1 MALAATQADMR
12 GKTCLVTGAG
22 TGIGREVARNLAKMG
37 AVVVITS
44 ADFGQA
50 EETRS
55 SIHGQLPQA
64 LLDTITLDPSKRIS
78 LLDFFGVFGER
89 HERLDVIVN
98 VIHRSSRT
106 KIETDF
112 GVDLTWGM
120 NVLGPYMILRRM
132 AEVMARTP
140 PARVVNVVSPFAGDL
155 DLDDTDFD
163 TRSYSGM
170 KAYRQS
176 MQAARL
182 MTYAAAGHLA
192 IHGIMVNA
200 CVPGVVRGDPGAGL
214 FAGLFA
220 RSPALAA
227 DTPTWLATSPEAA
240 AMNGRLVMGRQEIKC
255 KYRDGAAMQR
265 IWELL
270 EIQSMR

>member
-1 MALAATQADMR
+1 MR
-12 GKTCLVTGAG
+12 GKTCLITGAG
-22 TGIGREVARNLAKMG
+22 TSVGREVARNLAKMG
-37 AVVVITS
+37 AVVVIAG
-44 ADFGQA
+44 ADFGLL

-55 SIHGQLPQA
+55 SIHSQLPQA
-64 LLDTITLDPSKRIS
+64 ALDPINLDMSKRLS

-89 HERLDVIVN
+89 HDRLDVIVN

-106 KIETDF
+106 KIETEF
-112 GVDLTWGM
+112 GVDITWGM
-120 NVLGPYMILRRM
+120 NVLGPFMVIRRL

-140 PARVVNVVSPFAGDL
+140 PTRVVNVVSPYAGGM

-163 TRSYSGM
+163 TRSYSGI

-192 IHGIMVNA
+192 IYGIMVNA

-214 FAGLFA
+214 LSNLLAM
-220 RSPALAA
+220 SPVAA
-227 DTPTWLATSPEAA
+227 AESPTWLATSPDAA
-240 AMNGRLVMGRQEIKC
+240 AFSGRLVMGRQETKC
-255 KYRDGAAMQR
+255 KFRDGGVMQR
-265 IWELL
+265 VWETL
-270 EIQSMR
+270 EMQAAR

>member
-1 MALAATQADMR
+1 MALAASHADMR

-22 TGIGREVARNLAKMG
+22 TGVGREVARNLAKMG
-37 AVVVITS
+37 AVVVIAS

-55 SIHGQLPQA
+55 SINSQNPQA
-64 LLDTITLDPSKRIS
+64 LLDTITLDMSKRLS

-106 KIETDF
+106 KIETEF

-120 NVLGPYMILRRM
+120 NVLGPFMIIRRF
-132 AEVMARTP
+132 ADLMARSA
-140 PARVVNVVSPFAGDL
+140 PARVVNVVSPYAGDL
-155 DLDDTDFD
+155 DLDDSDFD
-163 TRSYSGM
+163 TRAYSGM

-192 IHGIMVNA
+192 IHGIMINA

-214 FAGLFA
+214 FAGFFA
-220 RSPALAA
+220 RAPAQAA
-227 DTPTWLATSPEAA
+227 DSPTWLATAPEAGGLS
-240 AMNGRLVMGRQEIKC
+240 GRLVMGRQEVKC
-255 KYRDGAAMQR
+255 KYRDAAAMQR
-265 IWELL
+265 LWELL
-270 EIQSMR
+270 EMQAQR